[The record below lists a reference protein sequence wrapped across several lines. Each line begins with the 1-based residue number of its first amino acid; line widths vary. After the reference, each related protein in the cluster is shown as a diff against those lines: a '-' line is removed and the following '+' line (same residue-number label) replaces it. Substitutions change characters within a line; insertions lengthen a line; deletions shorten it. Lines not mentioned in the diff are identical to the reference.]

1 MPGDVTLRAKVGPSS
16 KVQLVAVTS
25 SDPDQLKVSWP
36 KKVVGK
42 FIAKVRIMSGGK
54 LWKQPTKLELQVR
67 PSGESGWLT
76 VAKRSTKSGK
86 SKLATTTLKTGTWR
100 VVAPQYDLDSARVYG
115 AQRTAVDSPA
125 AEV

>member
-1 MPGDVTLRAKVGPSS
+1 M
-16 KVQLVAVTS
+16 
-25 SDPDQLKVSWP
+25 SWP